1 MKILWSTLLFFIT
14 FSIHAQQEKAN
25 AYIEKYKDIAI
36 IEMLRTG
43 VPASIT
49 LAQGILESKYGESE
63 LCKNSN
69 NHFGIK
75 CKIEWQ
81 GEKVY
86 ADDDESNECFRKYL
100 DAAESY
106 KDHSNF
112 LKTRSH
118 YSFLF
123 NLEPTDFES
132 WAYGLKK
139 AGYATEKNY
148 AERLI
153 GIINNYNLNSYTLL
167 ALDKNYI
174 PKNNVAF
181 NTVKEPILNTRTI
194 ETTVVEDE
202 KDIILNKNITY
213 KNKEQIIKNTGYPKS
228 VFEINSSKVIY
239 AQTGTSL
246 LAIAQ
251 QHNVSY
257 NKLINFNDLDVI
269 DILEKDQLIFLEK
282 KQKKGSKDFYVVNGI
297 ESLYDISQKE
307 GVILDVLA
315 EYNGLKKDN
324 YPLIGETIYLR
335 TKALVT
341 PKYNVA
347 KFLTT
352 NTSTIN

>member
-1 MKILWSTLLFFIT
+1 MKILWSAIFMMIA
-14 FSIHAQQEKAN
+14 FSSIAQKEKAF

-36 IEMLRTG
+36 IEMQRTG

-49 LAQGILESKYGESE
+49 IAQGILESKYGESD

-139 AGYATEKNY
+139 AGMQ
-148 AERLI
+148 
-153 GIINNYNLNSYTLL
+153 
-167 ALDKNYI
+167 
-174 PKNNVAF
+174 PK
-181 NTVKEPILNTRTI
+181 KIM
-194 ETTVVEDE
+194 
-202 KDIILNKNITY
+202 
-213 KNKEQIIKNTGYPKS
+213 QS
-228 VFEINSSKVIY
+228 V
-239 AQTGTSL
+239 
-246 LAIAQ
+246 
-251 QHNVSY
+251 
-257 NKLINFNDLDVI
+257 
-269 DILEKDQLIFLEK
+269 
-282 KQKKGSKDFYVVNGI
+282 
-297 ESLYDISQKE
+297 
-307 GVILDVLA
+307 
-315 EYNGLKKDN
+315 
-324 YPLIGETIYLR
+324 
-335 TKALVT
+335 
-341 PKYNVA
+341 
-347 KFLTT
+347 
-352 NTSTIN
+352 

>member
-1 MKILWSTLLFFIT
+1 MKILWSAIFMMIA
-14 FSIHAQQEKAN
+14 FSSIAQKEKAF

-36 IEMLRTG
+36 IEMQRTG

-49 LAQGILESKYGESE
+49 IAQGILESKYGESD

-174 PKNNVAF
+174 PKTDVAF
-181 NTVKEPILNTRTI
+181 NTVKESKLNTRTI

-202 KDIILNKNITY
+202 KDIIYNNSTTNIS
-213 KNKEQIIKNTGYPKS
+213 KEKIIKNTGYPNT

-239 AQTGTSL
+239 AQSGISM

-251 QHNVSY
+251 QYNVSY
-257 NKLINFNDLDVI
+257 SKLIYFNDLSAI
-269 DILEKDQLIFLEK
+269 DILEKDQLIFIEK
-282 KQKKGSKDFYVVNGI
+282 KQKKGSKDFHIVTEG
-297 ESLYDISQKE
+297 ESLYDIAQKE
-307 GVILDVLA
+307 GIKLDVLA
-315 EYNGLKKDN
+315 EYNGLNKDIF
-324 YPLIGETIYLR
+324 PLVGETIHLR
-335 TKALVT
+335 TKALIT

-347 KFLTT
+347 KILTT
-352 NTSTIN
+352 NSSTIN

>member
-1 MKILWSTLLFFIT
+1 MKFLWSAFLIMII
-14 FSIHAQQEKAN
+14 FSSIAQQEKAN
-25 AYIEKYKDIAI
+25 VYIEKYKDIAI
-36 IEMLRTG
+36 VEMQRTG

-49 LAQGILESKYGESE
+49 LAQGILESKYGESD

-81 GEKVY
+81 GEKIY

-112 LKTRSH
+112 LKTRPH

-139 AGYATEKNY
+139 AGYATEKKY

-153 GIINNYNLNSYTLL
+153 GIINTYNLNSYTLL
-167 ALDKNYI
+167 ALDKNYVPQTNI
-174 PKNNVAF
+174 AF
-181 NTVKEPILNTRTI
+181 NTVKEYRSNTKTI

-202 KDIILNKNITY
+202 KDIVFNNIMY
-213 KNKEQIIKNTGYPKS
+213 KSKDHTIKNTGYPNT
-228 VFEINSSKVIY
+228 VFEINGSKVIY
-239 AQTGTSL
+239 AEAGTSL

-251 QHNVSY
+251 QKNVSY
-257 NKLINFNDLDVI
+257 NKLIYFNDLDI
-269 DILEKDQLIFLEK
+269 INILEKDQLIFLEK
-282 KQKKGSKDFYVVNGI
+282 KQKKGSKDFHVVTEG
-297 ESLYDISQKE
+297 ESLYDIAQKE
-307 GVILDVLA
+307 GVRLDVLV
-315 EYNGLKKDN
+315 EFNGINKDIF
-324 YPLIGETIYLR
+324 PLIGETIYLR

-341 PKYNVA
+341 PKFNVA
-347 KFLTT
+347 KISTI